1 MPRKNK
7 TLKNNTLQTFI
18 DLAKKYRVN
27 YKNRTKKQIADSL
40 SGLRGS
46 YLSKKEK
53 NIILPYLSNNVN
65 KRILLQNY
73 NKTQKKIIKKLNLWR
88 FK

>member
-1 MPRKNK
+1 MPRKNNS
-7 TLKNNTLQTFI
+7 LKNNSLQIFI
-18 DLAKKYRVN
+18 ELAKKYRVQH
-27 YKNRTKKQIADSL
+27 KGRTKKQIADSL

-53 NIILPYLSNNVN
+53 NIIVPYLSNNVN

-73 NKTQKKIIKKLNLWR
+73 NKTQKKLPK
-88 FK
+88 

>member
-1 MPRKNK
+1 MLKNN
-7 TLKNNTLQTFI
+7 TLKNNTLQIFI
-18 DLAKKYRVN
+18 NLAKKYRVQH
-27 YKNRTKKQIADSL
+27 KGKTKKQIASSL

-53 NIILPYLSNNVN
+53 NMIVPYLSNNVN

-73 NKTQKKIIKKLNLWR
+73 NKTQKKLPK
-88 FK
+88 

>member
-1 MPRKNK
+1 MPRKNN
-7 TLKNNTLQTFI
+7 TLKNNSLQIFI
-18 DLAKKYRVN
+18 ELAKKYRVQH
-27 YKNRTKKQIADSL
+27 KGRTKKQIADSL

-53 NIILPYLSNNVN
+53 NIIVPYISNNVN

-73 NKTQKKIIKKLNLWR
+73 NKTRKKLPKN
-88 FK
+88 

>member
-1 MPRKNK
+1 M
-7 TLKNNTLQTFI
+7 LKNNTLQIFI
-18 DLAKKYRVN
+18 NLAKKYRVQH
-27 YKNRTKKQIADSL
+27 KGKTKKQIASSL

-53 NIILPYLSNNVN
+53 NMIVPYLSNNVN

-73 NKTQKKIIKKLNLWR
+73 NKTQKKLPK
-88 FK
+88 